1 MNKKKIG
8 KEKKENQNDKKTK
21 KFSLVKV
28 ILLTIVI
35 LGIFAA
41 AGISISNYFSENSS
55 SDNLF
60 DKKWGSVG
68 LKTSVWEFSG
78 SEKLKIDYMLIKY
91 FIIF

>member
-1 MNKKKIG
+1 MRKQKNEEGKKDSKNG
-8 KEKKENQNDKKTK
+8 KKTK
-21 KFSLVKV
+21 KFSLVRV

-55 SDNLF
+55 TDNSF

-68 LKTSVWEFSG
+68 TTNSVWELSG
-78 SEKLKIDYMLIKY
+78 
-91 FIIF
+91 